1 MAADNKTLAR
11 FILDGIPPA
20 ARGTPQVEVN
30 FDIDANGILN
40 VGAKDK
46 ASGKSQSVRIE
57 ASTSLSKEEI
67 EKLKAEAAKHADED
81 KKKRDA
87 AEARNI
93 AENLIYVSEKSLKDA
108 GEKVTPEIRASVEA
122 KINDL
127 KKVKDSGDVE
137 IIKKATDEL
146 STEIQKIGGAM
157 YNKDNKA
164 DDTSSAKQSE

>member
-1 MAADNKTLAR
+1 
-11 FILDGIPPA
+11 
-20 ARGTPQVEVN
+20 
-30 FDIDANGILN
+30 
-40 VGAKDK
+40 
-46 ASGKSQSVRIE
+46 
-57 ASTSLSKEEI
+57 LSKEEI